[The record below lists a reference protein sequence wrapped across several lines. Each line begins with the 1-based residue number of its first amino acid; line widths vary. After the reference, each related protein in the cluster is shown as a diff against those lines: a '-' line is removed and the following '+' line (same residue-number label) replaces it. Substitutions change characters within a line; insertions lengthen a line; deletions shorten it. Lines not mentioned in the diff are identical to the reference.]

1 VVPPDDPRIQ
11 SNTRLEIENCFQLG
25 YTATRSGVFG
35 HETHKIDN
43 SGRFLFMLNSFII
56 VFREGFESILLV
68 AVILS
73 YLRKSGQKW
82 LTSAVYVALA
92 LGLSASVALGY
103 LLRNGVSDSTL
114 ERMFGLGV
122 GGYVSSFLGNESLRE
137 GILGLV
143 AMVMVGSLVI
153 YMWRT
158 GPKVQQRMRT
168 RLGTVSSRSSRI
180 AAVAGVFLFT
190 FLMIT
195 REGME
200 TALMLLQVHSSEMI
214 TGALLGLCAA
224 AAFAWSWA
232 RFGHLIN
239 VRRFFQVTGI
249 FLLLFMLQVG
259 IYSFHEFSEAGLL
272 PNSEVLHAATEK
284 FSPDGLYGK
293 WFSPLMI
300 SICAIWLLL
309 GWLIDRL
316 RVRPATPL
324 ITELRESL

>member
-1 VVPPDDPRIQ
+1 
-11 SNTRLEIENCFQLG
+11 
-25 YTATRSGVFG
+25 
-35 HETHKIDN
+35 
-43 SGRFLFMLNSFII
+43 MLNSFII

-82 LTSAVYVALA
+82 LTPAVYVALG
-92 LGLSASVALGY
+92 LGLSASAALGY
-103 LLRNGVSDSTL
+103 VLRSGVEDSAL
-114 ERMFGLGV
+114 ERVLGSAV
-122 GGYVSSFLGNESLRE
+122 GSSVSQFLGNESLRE
-137 GILGLV
+137 GVLGLI

-158 GPKVQQRMRT
+158 GPKVQERMRN
-168 RLGTVSSRSSRI
+168 RLGTLSSRGSRI
-180 AAVAGVFLFT
+180 AAIAGVFVFT

-200 TALMLLQVHSSEMI
+200 TALMLLQVHSSEMLG
-214 TGALLGLCAA
+214 GALLGLMAA

-239 VRRFFQVTGI
+239 IKRFFQVTGI

-293 WFSPLMI
+293 WFSVVMI
-300 SICAIWLLL
+300 SVCALWLLA
-309 GWLIDRL
+309 GWLKDRL
-316 RVRPATPL
+316 RISRQNTVNL
-324 ITELRESL
+324 GEV

>member
-1 VVPPDDPRIQ
+1 
-11 SNTRLEIENCFQLG
+11 
-25 YTATRSGVFG
+25 
-35 HETHKIDN
+35 
-43 SGRFLFMLNSFII
+43 MLNSFII

-82 LTSAVYVALA
+82 LTPAVYVALG
-92 LGLSASVALGY
+92 LGLSASAALGY
-103 LLRNGVSDSTL
+103 LLRSGVDDSVL
-114 ERMFGLGV
+114 ERGLGSSV
-122 GGYVSSFLGNESLRE
+122 GSSVGQFLGNESLRE
-137 GILGLV
+137 GVLGLI

-158 GPKVQQRMRT
+158 GPKVQERMRK
-168 RLGTVSSRSSRI
+168 RLDTVSSRGSRI
-180 AAVAGVFLFT
+180 AAIAGVFVFT

-200 TALMLLQVHSSEMI
+200 TALMLLQVHSSEMLG
-214 TGALLGLCAA
+214 GALLGLLAA
-224 AAFAWSWA
+224 AGFAWSWA

-239 VRRFFQVTGI
+239 IKRFFQVTGI

-293 WFSPLMI
+293 WFSLAMILM
-300 SICAIWLLL
+300 CALWLLI
-309 GWLIDRL
+309 GWLKDRFKPTHSGA
-316 RVRPATPL
+316 V
-324 ITELRESL
+324 SFGQN